1 MESTGNAGGIHNLIV
16 SDTGHGFTDLLTQ
29 MDRGLLVTELI
40 GHGVNPVTGDYSR
53 GAVGFW
59 VENGE
64 IRFPVAEITMA
75 GNLKDMYR
83 NIVAIGND
91 VDLRG
96 GIRTGSVLVEE
107 MTIAGS

>member
-1 MESTGNAGGIHNLIV
+1 M
-16 SDTGHGFTDLLTQ
+16 
-29 MDRGLLVTELI
+29 
-40 GHGVNPVTGDYSR
+40 GVG
-53 GAVGFW
+53 

-64 IRFPVAEITMA
+64 IRCPVAEITMA
-75 GNLKDMYR
+75 GNLEGMYR

-107 MTIAGS
+107 LTIAGS